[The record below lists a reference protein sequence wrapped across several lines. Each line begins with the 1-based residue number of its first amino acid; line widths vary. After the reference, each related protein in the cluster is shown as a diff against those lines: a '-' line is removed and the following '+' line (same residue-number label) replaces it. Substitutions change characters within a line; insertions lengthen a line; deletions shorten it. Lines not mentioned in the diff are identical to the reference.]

1 MPIRPAAS
9 LLAALALSLAA
20 GAASAQRVPAPPQAC
35 ADFYGHVNAA
45 WSAQHPLPPGREH
58 FSRWDQLAEL
68 GQARRDELLA
78 ATRAPEGGLAAR
90 HLADLVASSLDE
102 AVIESAGTRAIKL
115 LLDRIA
121 RIRRNRDVPAAIADL
136 HAAGVP
142 VLFDFQVLRD
152 AQGQPYAQIGPGGL
166 GLPDAGFYASED
178 PGVRAVDLRYRTT
191 VSEWLRLTGTPGRQ
205 LAPESSWIMAFEGE
219 LAKAALA
226 GTPLQVMA
234 AADAERATGTLGLT
248 AFLERQ
254 GLKASQVALV
264 SPAFFRAVDAQL
276 VRARPEQWRSYLR
289 AHIIRELAPVLPKA
303 YREPWVQLYEV
314 YLGGQAAPTPRA
326 LWLRQWLVAQAPELL
341 DAAYDDRWLP
351 DERRARAQA
360 IADAVRASA
369 LAAVDRA
376 DWLSDAGKA
385 KARERLQT
393 LELEIG
399 RQIPDETFKD
409 LRTTRG
415 DLAGSVLGLRKWL
428 RAHALQR
435 ARRAWPAEQWQPLLA
450 LMPQENRLVATTAVL
465 QPPVLGEAASAGDYG
480 AFGALLAQQVA
491 IGLQAWDGTDA
502 TAWTRRAQPL
512 IAQYSAY
519 SATGGA
525 TRVNGTRS
533 HAQNQA
539 DLAGLELAWA
549 ALGTQGAPA
558 PDAARAFFTAW
569 AAMWARNDQA
579 VPLARAQATS
589 HYAPAKWRVNG
600 PLVNLPVFAA
610 TYGCGARSAMVR
622 PAGRQV
628 ALWR

>member
-1 MPIRPAAS
+1 MPIRRPALPIAT
-9 LLAALALSLAA
+9 LALSLAA
-20 GAASAQRVPAPPQAC
+20 GAASAQRGPAPPQAC

-45 WSAQHPLPPGREH
+45 WATQHPLPPGREH
-58 FSRWDQLAEL
+58 FSRWDQLAAL

-78 ATRAPEGGLAAR
+78 ATQAPEGGLAAR

-102 AVIESAGTRAIKL
+102 AAIEAAGTRAIRP

-136 HAAGVP
+136 HAAGMP

-166 GLPDAGFYASED
+166 GLPDPSFYASQD
-178 PGVRAVDLRYRTT
+178 AAVRAVDLRYRTT
-191 VSEWLRLTGTPGRQ
+191 VSEWLRLTGTPDRQ
-205 LAPESSWIMAFEGE
+205 LAAESSSVVAFEGE

-234 AADAERATGTLGLT
+234 AADAEHATGALGLA

-254 GLKASQVALV
+254 DLKASQVAVV

-276 VRARPEQWRSYLR
+276 ARGRPEQWRAYLR
-289 AHIIRELAPVLPKA
+289 AHVVRELAPALPRA
-303 YREPWVQLYEV
+303 YREPWGQLYEV
-314 YLGGQAAPTPRA
+314 ALGGQAAPTPRA
-326 LWLRQWLVAQAPELL
+326 LWLRQWLIAQAPELL
-341 DAAYDDRWLP
+341 DAAYDERWLP

-360 IADAVRASA
+360 IADAVRAGA
-369 LAAVDRA
+369 LAAVGRA
-376 DWLSDAGKA
+376 GWLSDAGKA
-385 KARERLQT
+385 KARAQLQG
-393 LELEIG
+393 LEIQLG
-399 RQIPDETFKD
+399 RQIPDDAFRG
-409 LRTTRG
+409 LRTARG
-415 DLAGSVLGLRKWL
+415 DLAGSVLGLRQWL

-491 IGLQAWDGTDA
+491 IGLQAWEGADA
-502 TAWTRRAQPL
+502 GAWTQRTQPL
-512 IAQYSAY
+512 VAQYNAY

-525 TRVNGTRS
+525 TRVNGAGS
-533 HAQNQA
+533 LAQNQA

-549 ALGTQGAPA
+549 ALGAQGAPA

-579 VPLARAQATS
+579 VPLARAQTTTR
-589 HYAPAKWRVNG
+589 HAPARWRVNG
-600 PLVNLPVFAA
+600 PLVNLPAFAA
-610 TYGCGARSAMVR
+610 AYGCGARSAMVR
-622 PAGRQV
+622 PASRQI